1 MADTAGFVFVH
12 GAWHNHHTWDEVVR
26 RLQARGL
33 VTHAFDLPGAGINAK
48 QPQSYFKRPLD
59 KDAFASEPSPNA
71 GVTQAERTEAV
82 IKAVREMAARISAK
96 DNNGKVILVG
106 HSLGGATLAQVAE
119 AVPELLA
126 ASVFVCAF
134 MLPPG
139 MKLIE
144 MMKDPLMAD
153 ALVPSLF
160 ANDPP
165 VIGAMRVD
173 FASTDPEYREH
184 IRQAYCGD
192 LNDAMFERSLSHL
205 HCDEPAQV
213 TIEPS
218 PVTRERFGA
227 VPRHYVHCTLDR
239 AVTPAGQQKM
249 ISMMD
254 EAMGSK
260 TVVHTLEA
268 SHSPFDSQPD
278 ALADILA
285 AIATDEKMA

>member
-1 MADTAGFVFVH
+1 MSDTAGFVFVH
-12 GAWHNHHTWDEVVR
+12 GAWHNHRTWDGVAK
-26 RLQARGL
+26 RLQADGL

-48 QPQSYFKRPLD
+48 RPSSYFTRPFD
-59 KDAFASEPSPNA
+59 ANAFASEQSPNA
-71 GVTQAERTEAV
+71 DVTQAERTEAV
-82 IKAVREMAARISAK
+82 IKAVRETIARSADK
-96 DNNGKVILVG
+96 GGSGKVILVG
-106 HSLGGATLAQVAE
+106 HSLGGATVSQVAE

-126 ASVFVCAF
+126 AAVYVCAF

-139 MKLIE
+139 MKPIE

-160 ANDPP
+160 VNDPP
-165 VIGAMRVD
+165 VIGAMRIN
-173 FASTDPEYREH
+173 FASTDHEYRER

-192 LNDAMFERSLSHL
+192 LDKIMFEQSLTHL

-213 TIEPS
+213 TIVPS
-218 PVTRERFGA
+218 PVTRERFGT
-227 VPRHYVHCTLDR
+227 VPRHYIKCTLDR

-249 ISMMD
+249 ITMMD

-260 TVVHTLEA
+260 TIVHTLEA

-278 ALADILA
+278 ALAKILVEVA
-285 AIATDEKMA
+285 SGA